1 MTLTI
6 TPDGEVPVGELVF
19 RLRKEAVKLGSFRTC
34 RDRLCSSVGVPI
46 EVKQALVDLC
56 THQEALV
63 ESLHKRVADALPRAG
78 T

>member
-19 RLRKEAVKLGSFRTC
+19 RLRKEAVKLGSFRAA
-34 RDRLCSSVGVPI
+34 RDRICSSVGTPS
-46 EVKQALVDLC
+46 EAKQALVDLC

-63 ESLHKRVADALPRAG
+63 ESLHKRVGDALPKAV